1 MTRLEVE
8 LRRRLSADFT
18 LDVSFAFTF
27 ESTARIAA
35 LFGPSGCGKSTTLAL
50 IAGLA
55 QPDAGR
61 VVLDGRVLADVA
73 TGAHVPPHLRAI
85 GLVHQDGLLF
95 PHLDVAG
102 NLSFAERR
110 ASGRRVGRPE
120 VVAALRLEGLLGR
133 SVGALSGGERQ
144 RVALGRA
151 LLSGPRLLLLDE
163 PISALDEKARWEVL
177 GYVEEVANRFDV
189 PALYVSHQRAEVAR
203 LASQVARLDA
213 GRVTTAGETASVLGR
228 SQDAGGVPNILR
240 ATFTNLG
247 DGDARLA
254 GGVRITLPVK
264 GSRDEVVWCQV
275 SSGAITLQSPSAAPV
290 SGARNRLAG
299 TVQAVMRDEMR
310 VRLVIEAAVPLH
322 VDVTPQAAEELHLKP
337 GAAVVCTFKT
347 HSIEVLR

>member
-1 MTRLEVE
+1 MTRLEVDV
-8 LRRRLSADFT
+8 RRRLSADFA
-18 LDVSFAFTF
+18 LHVEFAFTF
-27 ESTARIAA
+27 ESTGRIAA

-50 IAGLA
+50 IAGLEP
-55 QPDAGR
+55 PDAGR
-61 VVLDGRVLADVA
+61 VVLDGRVLVDVA
-73 TGAHVPPHLRAI
+73 AGVHVPPQQRAV

-110 ASGRRVGRPE
+110 ASGRRVARSE

-133 SVGALSGGERQ
+133 GVGSLSGGERQ

-177 GYVEEVANRFDV
+177 GYVEEVANRFGV

-203 LASQVARLDA
+203 LATQVARLDA
-213 GRVTTAGETASVLGR
+213 GRVAATGSTASVLGQSR
-228 SQDAGGVPNILR
+228 EAGGVPNVLR
-240 ATFTNLG
+240 ATFTNEG

-254 GGVRITLPVK
+254 GGVRITLPLR
-264 GSRDEVVWCQV
+264 GARDEVVWCQV
-275 SSGAITLQSPSAAPV
+275 SSGAITLESPGPASV
-290 SGARNRLAG
+290 SSARNRLPG
-299 TVQAVMRDEMR
+299 TVLAVARDEMR

-322 VDVTPQAAEELHLKP
+322 VDVTPQAAEQLQLKP
-337 GAAVVCTFKT
+337 GSAVVCTFKT